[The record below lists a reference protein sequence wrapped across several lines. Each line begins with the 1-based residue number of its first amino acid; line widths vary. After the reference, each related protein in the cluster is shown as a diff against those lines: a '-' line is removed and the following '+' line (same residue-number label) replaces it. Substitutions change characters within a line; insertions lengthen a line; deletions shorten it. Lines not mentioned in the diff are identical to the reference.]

1 MLLLQMMSDANYL
14 YLSKRLP
21 LLLVRLTTPLLLIIF
36 VLLNYYKCQRRRTMH
51 VQVYSIVIVTVVL
64 SQTIM
69 SQIST
74 PQHSLLVICIFL
86 FQTKIQNDA
95 ASVSS
100 ASHLANVPRTFH
112 ANRIPIE
119 QQQIITLLSMNLT
132 DGEIAHPENLGEFYT
147 EIGLT

>member
-1 MLLLQMMSDANYL
+1 
-14 YLSKRLP
+14 
-21 LLLVRLTTPLLLIIF
+21 
-36 VLLNYYKCQRRRTMH
+36 MH

-147 EIGLT
+147 EIGLTWI